1 MSVINVWKK
10 SKRDFTICIFTC
22 LYYTTKMWKKV
33 RKMAN
38 TGISMKDKSAAMY
51 TMVLYGAEYYFW
63 NGTL

>member
-1 MSVINVWKK
+1 
-10 SKRDFTICIFTC
+10 
-22 LYYTTKMWKKV
+22 MWKKV

-51 TMVLYGAEYYFW
+51 TMVFYGAEYYFW